1 MEVNMQG
8 YTKINCKTAPEVFMK
23 VIPGHFVTP
32 NSHINYYI
40 DMTTMKSRL
49 NEARNAAA
57 ALAKEYVASTIVDS
71 IVCMDGCEVIGAF
84 LAEELTKAGII
95 SVNQHQTIYVVT
107 PEYDL
112 TGQMIFRENMQMMI
126 KGKHIVL
133 LLASTT
139 TGTTLGRAV
148 ECIQYYGG
156 HVNGISAIFSA
167 ANSIAG
173 QKINHLFSPADIPD
187 YRNYAPDKCDLC
199 KMGVP
204 VDAICNGFGL
214 SPIR

>member
-1 MEVNMQG
+1 MQG
-8 YTKINCKTAPEVFMK
+8 YTKINCKTDPEVFMK

-126 KGKHIVL
+126 KGKHVVL

-148 ECIQYYGG
+148 ECIQYF
-156 HVNGISAIFSA
+156 H
-167 ANSIAG
+167 
-173 QKINHLFSPADIPD
+173 IN
-187 YRNYAPDKCDLC
+187 
-199 KMGVP
+199 
-204 VDAICNGFGL
+204 
-214 SPIR
+214 